1 MSSSK
6 TPNQTQNQQ
15 TPFDIHNF
23 FPPPPYP
30 MHPPPSYPPPTSA
43 AASSSSFF
51 PYHLPPP
58 PSTLHPNAGPQ
69 ILALINNNAI
79 TNTNS
84 TLANARQSQMTS
96 CGSCS
101 NPAKNGRRV
110 SGDYVAYDVDAAE
123 REPQQLEFTPIT
135 KYGSDPELVIGR
147 QIAVN
152 EHYIC
157 YGLKAGNVRVL
168 NLNTASRSL
177 FRGHT
182 KRVTDMVFFA
192 DDVHLLASVSVEGRV
207 FAWRIHEGPD
217 EEDKLQ
223 IKGNVVVAIQFL
235 GGREGEG
242 DYVHPRLCWHCNKQ
256 DVLVVGIGKCVLRID
271 TTKVGQVEDLSA
283 EAPIP
288 CSVDMLTD
296 GVQLVGKHEG
306 NITDLSMCQWTSTRL
321 VSASADGTVK
331 IWEEGKAVPLAVL
344 NPHGGRPV
352 NSATFLTAPHQAGH
366 FVLVTAGP
374 LNQEVKIWAAS
385 ASEEG
390 WPLPSHAQSWKCTQ
404 TLEVKSSAESQV
416 EEAFFNQVVA
426 LSQAGLLLIAN
437 AKKNSIY
444 AVHLEYGA
452 NPASTRMDYIAEFK
466 VTMPILSFTGT
477 TNPPGE
483 HTVKLY
489 CVQTLAIQQYSL
501 DLCQCLPPLLES
513 GGLERSDSSVSHEA
527 RTAEGFAALDLNGNR
542 LSGFPIS
549 SSATNPTKRVG
560 ISDTLSAV
568 GYPVRSASLEALA
581 SREFITSNM
590 ETKPISLSR
599 TTSDADT
606 VCVASSP
613 LPLSPGLSRKI
624 SGFRNLTNN
633 SDLGPSLGE
642 HGGNQ
647 PVIDYSVNRQMETN
661 RSNLSDAHSLDNDA
675 KNDRKKI
682 ALNDVT
688 RVHNHPIMFKHP
700 THLITPS
707 EILMA
712 VSSSETTN
720 IFECENKEEVSVQDV
735 VVNSEAGNA
744 EVEVKEVGETPT
756 HNDEFGS
763 RGETQ
768 NLASGNREKYFCSQ
782 ASGLGIEMARESC
795 DISAENYDVDEAL
808 EVDGVSVM
816 DQFPQ
821 PSLNGEEQVHDS
833 TRDVDGKAFE
843 SAMTTAFPQS
853 GAPSAKG
860 ENQKERNSQ
869 ALAQSSTSSG
879 VLNSANYFSERGGNS
894 SVPST
899 GAAFPQI
906 MAMQDMLNQIMTLQ
920 KESQKQMSSLVNLPV
935 TKEGR
940 RLEAALGRS
949 IEKAVKANN
958 DVLWARFQEENAKNE
973 RLLRDR
979 THQMTNLITNL
990 INKDL
995 TSVVEKAVKKELAAV
1010 GPTIIRTINPSIEK
1024 TICMAI
1030 AESFQRGVGD
1040 KAVNQL
1046 ERSVNSRLE
1055 ATVGRQI
1062 QAQFQTSGKQA
1073 LQDILKSNLEASVIP
1088 AFEKSCR
1095 AMFEQVDATFQRGMV
1110 EHTTAAQQHFESAH
1124 SSLALALRDSINS
1137 ASSIAQSLSGEL
1149 VDRQRKLLS
1158 LAAAG
1163 ANSSAV
1169 NPLVPQLSN
1178 GSLRGLHEQ
1187 VETPVDPTRE
1197 LSRLIAEG
1205 KYEEA
1210 FTAALQRSDVSI
1222 VSWLCAQVDLHGIL
1236 SLVPLPLSQG
1246 VLLSLLQQ
1254 LSFDLNKETTRKLAW
1269 ITDVA
1274 AAINPSDPMISMHV
1288 RPIFEQVYQRLNHQR
1303 SLPTTTGAE
1312 LSSIR
1317 LPMHVINSMLTTCK

>member
-1 MSSSK
+1 MASPK
-6 TPNQTQNQQ
+6 TPNHTQ

-30 MHPPPSYPPPTSA
+30 THHPPSYPPPTAVSSA
-43 AASSSSFF
+43 SSFF
-51 PYHLPPP
+51 PYPSLPPP
-58 PSTLHPNAGPQ
+58 PLHANAGPQ
-69 ILALINNNAI
+69 ILALINNSSNISNNAI
-79 TNTNS
+79 TNSNN
-84 TLANARQSQMTS
+84 TLAITNNGQTAS

-101 NPAKNGRRV
+101 NQAKKGRRI
-110 SGDYVAYDVDAAE
+110 SGDNVAYDVDAVE
-123 REPQQLEFTPIT
+123 RDPQQLEVNPIT

-152 EHYIC
+152 KYYIC

-207 FAWRIHEGPD
+207 FAWRIREGPD
-217 EEDKLQ
+217 EEDKPQ
-223 IKGNVVVAIQFL
+223 ITGDVVVAIQFV
-235 GGREGEG
+235 GGRDGEG

-256 DVLVVGIGKCVLRID
+256 DVLVAGIGKCVLRIN
-271 TTKVGQVEDLSA
+271 TTKIGQAEGLSA
-283 EAPIP
+283 EAPIR
-288 CSVDMLTD
+288 CSVDALID

-306 NITDLSMCQWTSTRL
+306 DITDLSMCKWATTRF

-331 IWEEGKAVPLAVL
+331 IWEDGKAVPLIVL
-344 NPHGGRPV
+344 KPHGGHPV
-352 NSATFLTAPHQAGH
+352 NSATFMTAPHQAGH
-366 FVLVTAGP
+366 IVLVTAGP
-374 LNQEVKIWAAS
+374 LNQEVKIWAS

-390 WPLPSHAQSWKCTQ
+390 WLLPSHAESWNCTQ
-404 TLEVKSSAESQV
+404 TLELKSSAQPQV

-437 AKKNSIY
+437 AKKNSVY

-466 VTMPILSFTGT
+466 VTLPILSFTGT

-483 HTVKLY
+483 HSAKLY

-501 DLCQCLPPLLES
+501 DLCQCLPPPLES
-513 GGLERSDSSVSHEA
+513 GGLEKSDSSVLHDASN
-527 RTAEGFAALDLNGNR
+527 AEGFAALDLNGSR
-542 LSGFPIS
+542 LSGFPFS
-549 SSATNPTKRVG
+549 SSATKPTIQVG
-560 ISDTLSAV
+560 SSDTATAV
-568 GYPVRSASLEALA
+568 RYPVRSTSLEALD
-581 SREFITSNM
+581 SQQFMTSNI
-590 ETKPISLSR
+590 ETKPISLAR
-599 TTSDADT
+599 TTSDADI
-606 VCVASSP
+606 VCVASPP

-624 SGFRNLTNN
+624 SGFRNPTN
-633 SDLGPSLGE
+633 SSELGPSFSE
-642 HGGNQ
+642 HGGSQ
-647 PVIDYSVNRQMETN
+647 PVIDYSVNRQTETN
-661 RSNLSDAHSLDNDA
+661 RANLSDVPSLENDA
-675 KNDRKKI
+675 KNNSKKV
-682 ALNDVT
+682 ALNDVS
-688 RVHNHPIMFKHP
+688 RVHNHPIVFKHP

-712 VSSSETTN
+712 VSSSETTH
-720 IFECENKEEVSVQDV
+720 IFECKNKEEVNVHDV
-735 VVNSEAGNA
+735 VVNSDVGNA
-744 EVEVKEVGETPT
+744 EVEVKEVGEIPT

-763 RGETQ
+763 QGETQ
-768 NLASGNREKYFCSQ
+768 TLVSGNREKYFCSQ
-782 ASGLGIEMARESC
+782 ALGLGIEMARDCC
-795 DISAENYDVDEAL
+795 DISAENYDVDEAP

-816 DQFPQ
+816 ERFAQ
-821 PSLNGEEQVHDS
+821 PPHNGEEKVHDS
-833 TRDVDGKAFE
+833 KRDVDGKVLE

-853 GAPSAKG
+853 GAPTVKG
-860 ENQKERNSQ
+860 RNQKDRNSQ
-869 ALAQSSTSSG
+869 TLVQSSTSSV
-879 VLNSANYFSERGGNS
+879 VLNSANSFGERGGNS
-894 SVPST
+894 SLPST
-899 GAAFPQI
+899 DAAFPQI
-906 MAMQDMLNQIMTLQ
+906 MAMQDMLNQLMTMQ
-920 KESQKQMSSLVNLPV
+920 KELQKQMSSLVNLPV

-958 DVLWARFQEENAKNE
+958 DALWARFQEENAKNE

-979 THQMTNLITNL
+979 AHQITNLVTNL

-995 TSVVEKAVKKELAAV
+995 TPLVEKTVKKELAAV
-1010 GPTIIRTINPSIEK
+1010 GPAIVRTINPSIEK
-1024 TICMAI
+1024 TIGLAI

-1040 KAVNQL
+1040 KAVNHL

-1073 LQDILKSNLEASVIP
+1073 LQDALKSNLEASVIP
-1088 AFEKSCR
+1088 AFDKSCR
-1095 AMFEQVDATFQRGMV
+1095 AMFEQVNATFQRGMV

-1124 SSLALALRDSINS
+1124 SSLVHALRDSINS

-1149 VDRQRKLLS
+1149 ADGQRKLLS
-1158 LAAAG
+1158 LAAAS
-1163 ANSSAV
+1163 ANTSAV

-1178 GSLRGLHEQ
+1178 GSLCGLHEQ
-1187 VETPVDPTRE
+1187 VEVPLDPTRE
-1197 LSRLIAEG
+1197 LSRLISEG

-1210 FTAALQRSDVSI
+1210 FTASLQRSDVST
-1222 VSWLCAQVDLHGIL
+1222 VSWLCAQVDLHGML
-1236 SLVPLPLSQG
+1236 SLVPVPLSQG

-1254 LSFDLNKETTRKLAW
+1254 LSFDINKDSTRKHAW

-1274 AAINPSDPMISMHV
+1274 AAINPSDPMISVHV

-1303 SLPTTTGAE
+1303 SLPTITGAE

-1317 LPMHVINSMLTTCK
+1317 LPMHVINSILTTFK